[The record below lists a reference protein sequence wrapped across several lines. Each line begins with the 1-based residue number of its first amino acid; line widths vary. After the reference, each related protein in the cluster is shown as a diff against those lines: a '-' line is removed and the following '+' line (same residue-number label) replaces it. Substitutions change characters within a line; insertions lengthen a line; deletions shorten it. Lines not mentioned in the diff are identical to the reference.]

1 MRITTRQ
8 DLKNYILGML
18 GQGIIE
24 IELTDFQMDENI
36 DFTIRKFSE
45 YAMYGSIKDV
55 LLVDVPKDTREIKL
69 DRKISEISNVRTQ
82 SAGGGFMGLNVPG
95 GLVVTPSEIQAMIF
109 GSGSSMAESVML
121 NVTSVLSQV
130 SMYDTLFT
138 VIPAHTFNPYSH
150 ILKFFEPIASPKVLL
165 DVRYYYEPQ
174 EVDDIYDQ
182 VWVKEYAM
190 TLCKRN
196 WGQNIGKY
204 DAALIGGTRLNYE
217 RIIQEANTDLERL
230 HNELLEQYAAPLP
243 IIRG

>member
-8 DLKNYILGML
+8 DLKHYILGML

-109 GSGSSMAESVML
+109 GSGSSMAESVDRK
-121 NVTSVLSQV
+121 S
-130 SMYDTLFT
+130 
-138 VIPAHTFNPYSH
+138 
-150 ILKFFEPIASPKVLL
+150 
-165 DVRYYYEPQ
+165 
-174 EVDDIYDQ
+174 
-182 VWVKEYAM
+182 
-190 TLCKRN
+190 
-196 WGQNIGKY
+196 
-204 DAALIGGTRLNYE
+204 TRLNSS
-217 RIIQEANTDLERL
+217 
-230 HNELLEQYAAPLP
+230 H
-243 IIRG
+243 